1 MKELMLYLHVPFCV
15 QKCNYCD
22 FLSAAHPEETR
33 ERYVEAL
40 CAEVRARGKEY
51 SGRTVT
57 SIFFGGGTPSLLL
70 PAQIFGIMDVIRETF
85 QVAPD
90 AEITMECNPGTV
102 KMTGRSDGERR
113 QVDLDGERRQRDLD
127 DKERQGNIAEKER
140 LAGYLKA
147 GINRLSIGLQSAN
160 DEELQLLGRIHD
172 YDAFQKTYQAA
183 RAAGFT
189 NVSIDLMNALP
200 GQTLD
205 SWKETLEKVLTLKP
219 MPEHLS
225 VYSLILE
232 EGTRFFAWDGEG
244 KFTGKLQIPS
254 EELDREMYA
263 HTGKRLREAGF
274 EQYEISNYAREGWE
288 CRHNFGYWTRKEYL
302 GLGLGSASL
311 LDETR
316 YSNETNL
323 GKYLKDPLAGR
334 TAQPLGRK
342 EQMEEFLFL
351 GLRTCRGVKR
361 KEFLESFGESLDQ
374 YWQAVIDK
382 NVADGLLLDD
392 GEGIRLTAKGMDL
405 SNYVS
410 AQFLLDE

>member
-15 QKCNYCD
+15 RKCNYCD
-22 FLSAAHPEETR
+22 FLSAVHPEETR
-33 ERYVEAL
+33 ERYVKAL
-40 CAEVRARGKEY
+40 CAEVRARGKEC

-70 PAQIFGIMDVIRETF
+70 PAQISEIMEAIREAF
-85 QVAPD
+85 PVAPD

-102 KMTGRSDGERR
+102 KATGNQEGERP
-113 QVDLDGERRQRDLD
+113 
-127 DKERQGNIAEKER
+127 QGNSAGEELQGHTAEEER
-140 LAGYLKA
+140 LAGYLKT

-160 DEELQLLGRIHD
+160 DEELRLLGRIHD
-172 YDAFQKTYQAA
+172 YDAFLRTYQAA
-183 RAAGFT
+183 RAAGFI
-189 NVSIDLMNALP
+189 NVSVDLMNALP

-205 SWKETLEKVLTLKP
+205 SWKETLEKVLALKP

-232 EGTRFFAWDGEG
+232 EGTRFFQWDGEG

-274 EQYEISNYAREGWE
+274 AQYEISNYAREGRE

-302 GLGLGSASL
+302 GLGLGAASL

-316 YSNETNL
+316 YSNETDLAN
-323 GKYLKDPLAGR
+323 YLKDPLEGR
-334 TAQPLGRK
+334 SEHPLGRK

-361 KEFLESFGESLDQ
+361 KEFLEYFGEPLDQ
-374 YWQAVIDK
+374 YWRAVIEK

-392 GEGIRLTAKGMDL
+392 GDGIRLTARGMDL

-410 AQFLLDE
+410 AQFLLEE